1 MSTGI
6 FYTTSTGNNDDIA
19 EKIGSSLGDI
29 EIFNLINT
37 SLDKINEFDKVI
49 LGVSTW
55 GDGELNDDFE
65 DIWDDFKEI
74 DFSNKTVALFGLG
87 DQEGYEDTFCDALG
101 SLYEQVISSG
111 AKVVGFTSTDTYD
124 FQESKAVIDGKFVG
138 LTLDED
144 NQDDLTDDR
153 IKTWVE
159 SIKADI
165 L

>member
-138 LTLDED
+138 LALDED

>member
-1 MSTGI
+1 MSIGI

-138 LTLDED
+138 LALDED